1 MKTQRLYAVLTLAN
15 FGLLLL
21 LLLKPGLVEAQDAPS
36 ILRGTGLQIVDAQ
49 GRIRASVSIEP
60 AGTANGEAFPETV
73 LLRLID
79 GNGQPSVKIST
90 SETKAGM
97 SLVGGD
103 DKSYV
108 ILQADG
114 PQSSLKMVGP
124 DGRQQFAAP

>member
-1 MKTQRLYAVLTLAN
+1 MKTQRLYTLLTLAN

-21 LLLKPGLVEAQDAPS
+21 LLFKPGLVEAQDAPS
-36 ILRGTGLQIVDAQ
+36 ILRGTGLQIIDAQ

-90 SETKAGM
+90 SETRAGM

-108 ILQADG
+108 VLQADG

>member
-1 MKTQRLYAVLTLAN
+1 MKIQPLLAVLTLAN

-21 LLLKPGLVEAQDAPS
+21 LLFRPGLVEAQDAPS
-36 ILRGTGLQIVDAQ
+36 MLTGTGLQIVDAQ
-49 GRIRASVSIEP
+49 GRIRASVSIEA
-60 AGTANGEAFPETV
+60 AGMANGEAFPETV

-79 GNGQPSVKIST
+79 ANGQPSVKIST

-114 PQSSLKMVGP
+114 PQSSLRMVGA
-124 DGRQQFAAP
+124 DGQQQFAAP

>member
-1 MKTQRLYAVLTLAN
+1 MKIQPLLAVLTLAN

-21 LLLKPGLVEAQDAPS
+21 LLFRPGLVEAQDAPS
-36 ILRGTGLQIVDAQ
+36 MLTGTGLQIVDAQ
-49 GRIRASVSIEP
+49 GRIRASVSIEA
-60 AGTANGEAFPETV
+60 AGMANGEAFPETV

-79 GNGQPSVKIST
+79 ANGQPSVKIST

-108 ILQADG
+108 ILQANG
-114 PQSSLKMVGP
+114 PQSSLRMVGP
-124 DGRQQFAAP
+124 DGQQQFAAP

>member
-1 MKTQRLYAVLTLAN
+1 MKTQRLYALLTLAN
-15 FGLLLL
+15 FAFLLLL
-21 LLLKPGLVEAQDAPS
+21 LFKPGLVEAQDAPS

-90 SETKAGM
+90 SETRAGM

>member
-1 MKTQRLYAVLTLAN
+1 MKTQRLYALLTLAN

-21 LLLKPGLVEAQDAPS
+21 LLFKPGLVEAQDAPS
-36 ILRGTGLQIVDAQ
+36 ILRGTGLQIIDAQ

-90 SETKAGM
+90 SETRAGM

-108 ILQADG
+108 VLQADG

>member
-1 MKTQRLYAVLTLAN
+1 MLT
-15 FGLLLL
+15 
-21 LLLKPGLVEAQDAPS
+21 
-36 ILRGTGLQIVDAQ
+36 GTGLQIVDAQ
-49 GRIRASVSIEP
+49 GRIRASVSIEA
-60 AGTANGEAFPETV
+60 AGMANGEAFPETV

-79 GNGQPSVKIST
+79 ANGQPSVKIST

-114 PQSSLKMVGP
+114 PQSSLRMVGA
-124 DGRQQFAAP
+124 DGQQQFAAP